1 MMMTWSKF
9 MMVSIFTLAMVFA
22 TRWCVLMFY
31 TQTYAPTDTRSL
43 NATSQLGYPTKPVSK
58 DDDPPA
64 STLAPEYQTFQV
76 TRAR

>member
-9 MMVSIFTLAMVFA
+9 MMVAVFTLAMVFA

-43 NATSQLGYPTKPVSK
+43 NAASQLGYPTKQPSQN
-58 DDDPPA
+58 DEPPA

-76 TRAR
+76 TRGR